1 MHPIRDFSD
10 LSDQELEKK
19 LVKLNGTYFMTDS
32 DYVRQQMILL
42 IDSMKLELD
51 DRRRRNANKTKPE
64 EPDSPLDNLIN
75 VS

>member
-1 MHPIRDFSD
+1 MHPIRDFTD

-19 LVKLNGTYFMTDS
+19 LVKLNNTYFMTDS

-51 DRRRRNANKTKPE
+51 DRRRSSKKIIKQDPE
-64 EPDSPLDNLIN
+64 SPLDDLIN
-75 VS
+75 IS

>member
-1 MHPIRDFSD
+1 MHPIRDFTD

-19 LVKLNGTYFMTDS
+19 LVKLNNTYFMTDS

-51 DRRRRNANKTKPE
+51 DRRRSNIKTVKQDPE
-64 EPDSPLDNLIN
+64 SPLDDLIN
-75 VS
+75 IS

>member
-1 MHPIRDFSD
+1 MHPIRDFTD

-19 LVKLNGTYFMTDS
+19 LVKLNNTYFMTDS

-51 DRRRRNANKTKPE
+51 DRRRSNIKT
-64 EPDSPLDNLIN
+64 
-75 VS
+75 V

>member
-1 MHPIRDFSD
+1 MHPIRDFTD

-19 LVKLNGTYFMTDS
+19 LVKLNNTYFMTDS

-51 DRRRRNANKTKPE
+51 DRRRSNRKIIKQDPE
-64 EPDSPLDNLIN
+64 SPLDDLIN
-75 VS
+75 IS

>member
-19 LVKLNGTYFMTDS
+19 LVKLNSTYFMTDS

-51 DRRRRNANKTKPE
+51 DRRRRSANKTKPE
-64 EPDSPLDNLIN
+64 EYLVHQFSLA
-75 VS
+75 

>member
-1 MHPIRDFSD
+1 MHPIRDFTN

-19 LVKLNGTYFMTDS
+19 LVKLNNTYFMTDS

-51 DRRRRNANKTKPE
+51 DRRRSNIKTVKQDPE
-64 EPDSPLDNLIN
+64 SPLDDLIN
-75 VS
+75 IS

>member
-1 MHPIRDFSD
+1 MHPIRDFTD

-19 LVKLNGTYFMTDS
+19 LEKLNNTYFMTDS

-51 DRRRRNANKTKPE
+51 DRRRSNRKIIKQDPE
-64 EPDSPLDNLIN
+64 SPLDDLIN
-75 VS
+75 IS